1 MAAAASPARALSSS
15 RSVVV
20 SGPPAVGKTTVAR
33 ALAGEFGMRFA
44 GGGDA
49 LKEIAREAGHSP
61 GGDDWWDTPDGMA
74 FLSQRA
80 ADDTFDRRVDEELSR
95 MFAAGGIVV
104 TSYTLPWIVER
115 SVGVRVWLDASS
127 ETSARRMQ
135 GRDGIAASDAAE
147 ISHRRYEENGA
158 LYRRLYGFEFGRDEG
173 VFDVIIDTD
182 AMDAGQVILE
192 AKRRVGGLI

>member
-1 MAAAASPARALSSS
+1 MVAAVP
-15 RSVVV
+15 RSIVV

-49 LKEIAREAGHSP
+49 LKELARGAGHSP

-80 ADDTFDRRVDEELSR
+80 GDDSFDRRVDEELSR
-95 MFAAGGIVV
+95 MFSAGGIVV

-115 SVGVRVWLDASS
+115 SVGVRVWLDASR

-135 GRDGIAASDAAE
+135 GRDGIGAGDAAE
-147 ISHRRYEENGA
+147 ISGRRYRENGA
-158 LYRRLYGFEFGRDEG
+158 LYKRLYGFEFGRDAG

-192 AKRRVGGLI
+192 AKRRVGGML

>member
-1 MAAAASPARALSSS
+1 MSGVAAAGAGGPA

-49 LKEIAREAGHSP
+49 LKEIAREAGHEP
-61 GGDDWWDTPDGMA
+61 GGDDWWDTPEGMA

-80 ADDTFDRRVDEELSR
+80 ADGSFDRRVDKELSR
-95 MFAAGGIVV
+95 MFAGGGIVV

-135 GRDGIAASDAAE
+135 GRDGIGAGDAAE
-147 ISHRRYEENGA
+147 ISRRRYEENGA

-192 AKRRVGGLI
+192 AKRRVGGLL

>member
-1 MAAAASPARALSSS
+1 MVASVQ
-15 RSVVV
+15 RSVVI

-33 ALAGEFGMRFA
+33 ALADEFGMRFA

-49 LKEIAREAGHSP
+49 LKELAREAGHSP
-61 GGDDWWDTPDGMA
+61 GGDDWWDTPDGME
-74 FLSQRA
+74 FLSQRS
-80 ADDTFDRRVDEELSR
+80 ADARFDRRVDEALSR

-115 SVGVRVWLDASS
+115 SVGVRVWLDASR

-135 GRDGIAASDAAE
+135 GRDGIGAGDAAS
-147 ISHRRYEENGA
+147 ISSRRYRENGA
-158 LYRRLYGFEFGRDEG
+158 LYKSLYGFEFGRDEG

-192 AKRRVGGLI
+192 AKRRVGGMI